1 MFSGTLC
8 FYFLFFFPAKLPEY
22 SFLMFKLSDESAK
35 PLTTL
40 QNSISTCASV
50 TQLDIFFKKTSGQF
64 TDLFLVPKN
73 WYFWWETPFINSFNN
88 VRVKNRDA
96 QLQKPSLMSFN
107 ISNCFPIG
115 PFWKDEG
122 SKNLLYWQKLPYLKA
137 MLDIFYFA
145 GVPGCYCVLCY
156 CVFAHT
162 AVCLSTQE
170 IDAGEY

>member
-1 MFSGTLC
+1 MSQPSRWQHFKTVFQHVQAWHNWIFFLRRPLDNSQIC
-8 FYFLFFFPAKLPEY
+8 FWYQRTDIFDE
-22 SFLMFKLSDESAK
+22 KLS
-35 PLTTL
+35 
-40 QNSISTCASV
+40 
-50 TQLDIFFKKTSGQF
+50 
-64 TDLFLVPKN
+64 
-73 WYFWWETPFINSFNN
+73 FINSFNN

-137 MLDIFYFA
+137 VLDIFYFA

-170 IDAGEY
+170 IDAGKH

>member
-1 MFSGTLC
+1 MCKRDTTGYFFLRRPLDNSQIC
-8 FYFLFFFPAKLPEY
+8 FWYQRTDIFDE
-22 SFLMFKLSDESAK
+22 KLS
-35 PLTTL
+35 
-40 QNSISTCASV
+40 
-50 TQLDIFFKKTSGQF
+50 
-64 TDLFLVPKN
+64 
-73 WYFWWETPFINSFNN
+73 FINSFNN

-137 MLDIFYFA
+137 VLDIFYFA

-170 IDAGEY
+170 IDAGKH

>member
-1 MFSGTLC
+1 MSQPSRWQHFKTVFQQVQAWHNWIFFLRRPLDNSQVC
-8 FYFLFFFPAKLPEY
+8 FWYQRTDIFDE
-22 SFLMFKLSDESAK
+22 KLS
-35 PLTTL
+35 
-40 QNSISTCASV
+40 
-50 TQLDIFFKKTSGQF
+50 
-64 TDLFLVPKN
+64 
-73 WYFWWETPFINSFNN
+73 FINSFNN

-137 MLDIFYFA
+137 MLDIFYVA

-156 CVFAHT
+156 CAFAHT

>member
-1 MFSGTLC
+1 M
-8 FYFLFFFPAKLPEY
+8 
-22 SFLMFKLSDESAK
+22 
-35 PLTTL
+35 
-40 QNSISTCASV
+40 
-50 TQLDIFFKKTSGQF
+50 
-64 TDLFLVPKN
+64 
-73 WYFWWETPFINSFNN
+73 
-88 VRVKNRDA
+88 RVKNRDA

-156 CVFAHT
+156 CVFEHT